1 LNFLLDT
8 NVVSEWV
15 RPHPNENVV
24 RWLAEVDE
32 DRTYVS
38 VVTFAEIRMG
48 VDAMAPGRRR
58 ELLRTW
64 LEADLRARFEGRILG
79 VDPELALAWGAL
91 MARGARAGVTVSAMD
106 ALIAASAETHG
117 FVLVTRD
124 TRHLDKLEIKYFN
137 PWAHEPPRAGDST
150 GDIHHE

>member
-1 LNFLLDT
+1 MNFLLDT

-32 DRTYVS
+32 DRTYLS
-38 VVTFAEIRMG
+38 VVTFAELRMG
-48 VDAMAPGRRR
+48 VDAMTPGRRR
-58 ELLRTW
+58 ELLKTW
-64 LEADLRARFEGRILG
+64 LEAELLARFEGRILG
-79 VDPELALAWGAL
+79 VDLELAHAWGAL

-106 ALIAASAETHG
+106 ALIAASAEAHG

-124 TRHLDKLEIKYFN
+124 TRRLEELEIKYFN
-137 PWAHEPPRAGDST
+137 PWSHESPQAGD
-150 GDIHHE
+150 